1 MIKFIYKKSFRP
13 VGHSE
18 NIGGY
23 SACFVDKNSSLHEL
37 DNFGTKKT
45 LNSIFDT
52 TLVEKVEKFSVDGKC
67 IHLVPNGNGNVN
79 DTFVATLK
87 EGEMKK
93 KYTLQRINHQV
104 FKNPAELMDNFSR
117 VSRHLQ
123 TKPGRRCLR
132 VIPAKDGQFYHLD
145 EDGNYWRLMEY
156 IEGVKCLEV
165 PQNRKQAYEVA
176 RTFGQFQADL
186 LDLPG
191 KRLLETIPE
200 FHNTSKRFDSFS
212 QALTLDVKK
221 RACSVKEWIDFVQG
235 RKILCDALRTEEL
248 PVRVVHN
255 DTKINNVLLDA
266 KSEEGVCAIDLDTV
280 MPGCVLHDFG
290 DLVRTAACPVSEDEM
305 NLEKVIFLPETYEA
319 IVEGYYQATCEFLSD
334 LEIRRLAKAPMV
346 ITYELGVRFLTD
358 YLLGDA
364 YFKINYPEHNLNRAK
379 VQFSL
384 LSSMEGH
391 VDRMEAIVAKVC
403 QSTGRIMVG

>member
-1 MIKFIYKKSFRP
+1 M
-13 VGHSE
+13 
-18 NIGGY
+18 
-23 SACFVDKNSSLHEL
+23 
-37 DNFGTKKT
+37 
-45 LNSIFDT
+45 
-52 TLVEKVEKFSVDGKC
+52 
-67 IHLVPNGNGNVN
+67 
-79 DTFVATLK
+79 
-87 EGEMKK
+87 
-93 KYTLQRINHQV
+93 
-104 FKNPAELMDNFSR
+104 
-117 VSRHLQ
+117 
-123 TKPGRRCLR
+123 
-132 VIPAKDGQFYHLD
+132 
-145 EDGNYWRLMEY
+145 
-156 IEGVKCLEV
+156 
-165 PQNRKQAYEVA
+165 
-176 RTFGQFQADL
+176 
-186 LDLPG
+186 
-191 KRLLETIPE
+191 
-200 FHNTSKRFDSFS
+200 
-212 QALTLDVKK
+212 
-221 RACSVKEWIDFVQG
+221 
-235 RKILCDALRTEEL
+235 
-248 PVRVVHN
+248 RVVHN